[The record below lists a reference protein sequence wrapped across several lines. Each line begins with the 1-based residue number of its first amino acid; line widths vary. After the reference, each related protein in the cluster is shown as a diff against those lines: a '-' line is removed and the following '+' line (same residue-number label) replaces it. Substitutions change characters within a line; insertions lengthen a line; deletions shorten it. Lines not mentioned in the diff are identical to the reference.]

1 MPSPARD
8 ARRAKESMAVMFLD
22 LDRFK
27 RINDTL
33 GHAAGDVLLQEAA
46 SRLRKCVRQSDFI
59 GRDGDGPRHDIA
71 RLDGDEFTVNLE
83 DLREPEDAAKVAER
97 ILHEMEKPFHI
108 AGQELIVTVSIGIA
122 IYPVNGQDADTLLKN
137 ADVALY
143 QAKAS
148 GKNAYK
154 FFAQEMNAAAL
165 ERLSLESELKYALE
179 RNEFILHYQPKINI
193 DSGRIVGVEALI
205 RWRHPTRG
213 MVPPGLFIGV
223 AEETGLIVPIGE
235 WVLKTAC
242 RQLAAWRKANLPE
255 ITVAV
260 NLGSP
265 SFRSGL
271 LVNDVATVLR
281 TFDLPPELLQLEV
294 TETMLMQDAEATIR
308 TLAELHE
315 LGVKLSIDDFGT
327 GHSSLAYL
335 RRFRIDQLKIDRS
348 FIAQMTE
355 SPADAAIA
363 AAIVLFSQKLN
374 LEVVAE
380 GVETAAQET
389 MLRQQGCYLLQGYY
403 FSKPVEPERLPELL
417 NQTFA
422 ISA

>member
-1 MPSPARD
+1 
-8 ARRAKESMAVMFLD
+8 
-22 LDRFK
+22 
-27 RINDTL
+27 
-33 GHAAGDVLLQEAA
+33 
-46 SRLRKCVRQSDFI
+46 
-59 GRDGDGPRHDIA
+59 
-71 RLDGDEFTVNLE
+71 
-83 DLREPEDAAKVAER
+83 
-97 ILHEMEKPFHI
+97 MEKPFHI

-122 IYPVNGQDADTLLKN
+122 IYPFNGQDADTLLKN

-193 DSGRIVGVEALI
+193 GSGRIVGVEALI

-235 WVLKTAC
+235 WVLETAC

-260 NLGSP
+260 NLASP

-281 TFDLPPELLQLEV
+281 TFNLPPELLQLEV

-308 TLAELHE
+308 TLEALHE

-355 SPADAAIA
+355 SLADAAIA

-374 LEVVAE
+374 LEVMAE
-380 GVETAAQET
+380 GVETAAQAT

-403 FSKPVEPERLPELL
+403 FSKPVEPERLPELP
-417 NQTFA
+417 NKTFA

>member
-1 MPSPARD
+1 
-8 ARRAKESMAVMFLD
+8 
-22 LDRFK
+22 
-27 RINDTL
+27 
-33 GHAAGDVLLQEAA
+33 
-46 SRLRKCVRQSDFI
+46 
-59 GRDGDGPRHDIA
+59 
-71 RLDGDEFTVNLE
+71 
-83 DLREPEDAAKVAER
+83 
-97 ILHEMEKPFHI
+97 MEKPFHI

-235 WVLKTAC
+235 WVLETAC

-260 NLGSP
+260 NLASP

-281 TFDLPPELLQLEV
+281 TFNLPPELLQLEV

-308 TLAELHE
+308 TLEALHE

-355 SPADAAIA
+355 SLADAAIA

-374 LEVVAE
+374 LEVMAE
-380 GVETAAQET
+380 GVETAAQAT

-403 FSKPVEPERLPELL
+403 FSKPVEPERLPELP
-417 NQTFA
+417 NKTFA

>member
-417 NQTFA
+417 NKTFA